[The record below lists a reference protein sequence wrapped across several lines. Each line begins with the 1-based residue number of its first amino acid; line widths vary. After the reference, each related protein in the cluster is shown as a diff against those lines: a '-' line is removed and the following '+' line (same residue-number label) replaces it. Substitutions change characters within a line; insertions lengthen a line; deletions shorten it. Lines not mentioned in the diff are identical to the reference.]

1 MTKEN
6 IQKNI
11 ESALAEI
18 QPLLAVHLGGIQ
30 LVKFENGV
38 VYVKMQGACEHCVLS
53 PLTLKAGVEEL
64 LKERVKEVE
73 RVEAV

>member
-1 MTKEN
+1 MNDVSAT
-6 IQKNI
+6 I

-18 QPLLAVHLGGIQ
+18 RPLLATHLGGIEF
-30 LVKFENGV
+30 VKFEKGV
-38 VYVKMQGACEHCVLS
+38 AYVKMQGMCAHCALS

-73 RVEAV
+73 RVEAVL